1 MVANQKKVL
10 QIQSKNVSFCL
21 IDKTG
26 EKNGLLAYS
35 ANACSDNFTDF
46 VNTGKWNSYDIDL
59 INNGPC
65 YKYKLPARLL
75 GALGRLNDPVDL
87 TDECKELYVEL
98 LVKNAKKL
106 IPIAEE
112 IDCPEI
118 IEMMIKHEILNDGNR
133 KAINKLLKDSAN
145 EKIAAF
151 AE

>member
-1 MVANQKKVL
+1 MQKTNIYGCKSKKVL

-87 TDECKELYVEL
+87 TDECKELYIEL
-98 LVKNAKKL
+98 LVKNAQMSDL
-106 IPIAEE
+106 MPFFVAASATPWAWFPAEQAMTPRAFSSSESIA
-112 IDCPEI
+112 
-118 IEMMIKHEILNDGNR
+118 IL
-133 KAINKLLKDSAN
+133 
-145 EKIAAF
+145 
-151 AE
+151 